1 MWKHFLSLIFPDPN
15 MCVCCET
22 PLATLGLCEKCRNYF
37 DEVARLEGQC
47 GRCGVYGVRAPV
59 CDTCR
64 EWPAYYKGNTALLP
78 YTGKAREA
86 IVRFKFHNEPW
97 RVRGFADVI
106 KRHAPIEADALVP
119 VPLHPK
125 RLRERGY
132 NQSLLLARVIAEAWA
147 LPVATD
153 WLVRTVNT
161 PHQTG
166 LAKSARKDNV
176 AHAFAVP
183 PKTVE
188 TVKGKDILL
197 VDDVITTGSTLLAC
211 ARTLHQAGAGEIYSM
226 TLAAGIR

>member
-1 MWKHFLSLIFPDPN
+1 MWKHFLSLIFPDPS
-15 MCVCCET
+15 MCVCCEA
-22 PLATLGLCEKCRNYF
+22 PLAALGLCEKCQNYF

-47 GRCGVYGVRAPV
+47 GRCGAYGVRAPV

-64 EWPAYYKGNTALLP
+64 EWPAYYRGNTALLP

-97 RVRGFADVI
+97 RVRGFATLI
-106 KRHAPIEADALVP
+106 KAHTPVEADAVVP

-125 RLRERGY
+125 RRRERGY
-132 NQSLLLARVIAEAWA
+132 NQSLLLAQIIAEAWDVPMA
-147 LPVATD
+147 ADL
-153 WLVRTVNT
+153 LVRTVNT

-176 AHAFAVP
+176 AQAFAVP
-183 PKTVE
+183 PRAVE
-188 TVKGKDILL
+188 AVRGKEILL

-211 ARTLHQAGAGEIYSM
+211 ARTLHQAGAKAISSV

>member
-1 MWKHFLSLIFPDPN
+1 MWKHFLSLIFPDPS
-15 MCVCCET
+15 MCVCCEA
-22 PLATLGLCEKCRNYF
+22 PLSTLGLCDACRNYF
-37 DEVARLEGQC
+37 EEVAQLEGRC
-47 GRCGVYGVRAPV
+47 GRCGTYGVRAPV

-97 RVRGFADVI
+97 RVRGFAELI
-106 KRHAPIEADALVP
+106 KEHTPVEADAVVP

-125 RLRERGY
+125 RRRERGY
-132 NQSLLLARVIAEAWA
+132 NQSLLLAQIIAEAWD
-147 LPVATD
+147 LPMAAD

-176 AHAFAVP
+176 AQAFSVP
-183 PKTVE
+183 QRAIE
-188 TVKGKDILL
+188 TVQGKKILL

-211 ARTLHQAGAGEIYSM
+211 ARTLHQAGAKAVSSV

>member
-106 KRHAPIEADALVP
+106 KRHAPIEADALV
-119 VPLHPK
+119 
-125 RLRERGY
+125 
-132 NQSLLLARVIAEAWA
+132 
-147 LPVATD
+147 ATD

-211 ARTLHQAGAGEIYSM
+211 ARTLHQAGAGEIYSL